1 MEKKYYDILFPL
13 FLQHVEKS
21 TFFEGVTNPFSN
33 ELFKYFYRYRSVFEH
48 GFMSFAGCRW
58 KKLWLSAF
66 YAIFVTDS

>member
-13 FLQHVEKS
+13 FLQHVGKCA
-21 TFFEGVTNPFSN
+21 FSRGN
-33 ELFKYFYRYRSVFEH
+33 EPLLNKMFKYFYRYGSVFEH